1 MSTNMVVIC
10 NSRLFIFNVLD
21 SSGNIIT
28 APEIE
33 QQLRSIYTT
42 CAGKPEGL
50 GIGALTAENRTTWWQ
65 VSFSGHRYI
74 WNCCNT
80 LNLVS

>member
-10 NSRLFIFNVLD
+10 KDRIFVFNVLD
-21 SSGNIIT
+21 SAGYVIT

-42 CAGKPEGL
+42 CAGKSEGL
-50 GIGALTAENRTTWWQ
+50 GIGALTAENRTTWWN
-65 VSFSGHRYI
+65 VSFSCLCCI
-74 WNCCNT
+74 WIGKRPMQT
-80 LNLVS
+80 